1 MPYNGRRYYF
11 SNSFPA
17 PVGAGNVLIFD
28 EVSGMNEGK
37 GSKRWWYTAF
47 IAYVVL
53 MYWLLF
59 GRRTAYPLTGAYN
72 EALLG
77 SLNLRPFRT
86 IRLFFDVIVSGGAR
100 VYDSSLVLAAYINI
114 FGNVVMF
121 APFGFFLPRLF
132 PRLRRF
138 WRTLLCA
145 AVLVAAVEVVQLLTR
160 LGSCDI
166 DDLLLNL
173 CGVTLGYLVFWLFAK
188 RRA

>member
-1 MPYNGRRYYF
+1 
-11 SNSFPA
+11 
-17 PVGAGNVLIFD
+17 
-28 EVSGMNEGK
+28 MNKGK
-37 GSKRWWYTAF
+37 GKKRWCAAF
-47 IAYVVL
+47 IAYAVL
-53 MYWLLF
+53 MLWLLF

-86 IRLFFDVIVSGGAR
+86 IRLFFDVIASVGWWASDSG
-100 VYDSSLVLAAYINI
+100 LVLAAYINI

-121 APFGFFLPRLF
+121 APLGLFLPRLF

-160 LGSCDI
+160 LGICDI

-173 CGVTLGYLVFWLFAK
+173 CGVTLGYLAFRLFAK
-188 RRA
+188 GRT

>member
-1 MPYNGRRYYF
+1 
-11 SNSFPA
+11 
-17 PVGAGNVLIFD
+17 
-28 EVSGMNEGK
+28 MNDGK
-37 GSKRWWYTAF
+37 VKKRCWYAAF
-47 IAYVVL
+47 IAYAVL
-53 MYWLLF
+53 MLWLLF
-59 GRRTAYPLTGAYN
+59 GRHTAYPLTGAYN

-86 IRLFFDVIVSGGAR
+86 IRLFFDVIISGGWWAL
-100 VYDSSLVLAAYINI
+100 DSGLVLAAYINI

-145 AVLVAAVEVVQLLTR
+145 AVLVAGVEVVQLLTR
-160 LGSCDI
+160 LGICDI

-173 CGVTLGYLVFWLFAK
+173 CGVGVGYLVFRLFTK
-188 RRA
+188 RQP

>member
-1 MPYNGRRYYF
+1 MNGRK
-11 SNSFPA
+11 
-17 PVGAGNVLIFD
+17 GNR
-28 EVSGMNEGK
+28 
-37 GSKRWWYTAF
+37 RWYAVF

-53 MYWLLF
+53 MLWLLF

-77 SLNLRPFRT
+77 SMNLRPFRT
-86 IRLFFDVIVSGGAR
+86 IRLFVDVIASGGTR

-145 AVLVAAVEVVQLLTR
+145 ALLVAAVEVVQLLTR

-173 CGVTLGYLVFWLFAK
+173 SGVTLGYLAFRLFAG
-188 RRA
+188 RQV

>member
-1 MPYNGRRYYF
+1 
-11 SNSFPA
+11 
-17 PVGAGNVLIFD
+17 
-28 EVSGMNEGK
+28 MNEGK
-37 GSKRWWYTAF
+37 GKKYWCAAF
-47 IAYVVL
+47 IAYAVL
-53 MYWLLF
+53 MLWLLF

-86 IRLFFDVIVSGGAR
+86 IRLFWGVIASGGGRA
-100 VYDSSLVLAAYINI
+100 YDSGLVLAAYINI

-121 APFGFFLPRLF
+121 VPLGFFLPRLF

-145 AVLVAAVEVVQLLTR
+145 AVLVAAVEAVQLFTR

-173 CGVTLGYLVFWLFAK
+173 CGVTLGYLAFWLFAK

>member
-1 MPYNGRRYYF
+1 MEGGFIPTRFPLPWRRET
-11 SNSFPA
+11 
-17 PVGAGNVLIFD
+17 IFYRR
-28 EVSGMNEGK
+28 GIRMNKRK
-37 GSKRWWYTAF
+37 GSTRCWYAAF
-47 IAYVVL
+47 IVYAAL
-53 MYWLLF
+53 MCWLLF

-86 IRLFFDVIVSGGAR
+86 IRLFSDVIVSGGTR
-100 VYDSSLVLAAYINI
+100 VYDPGLVLAAYINI

-121 APFGFFLPRLF
+121 APLGFFLPRLF

-145 AVLVAAVEVVQLLTR
+145 AVLVAAVEAVQLFTR
-160 LGSCDI
+160 LGICDI

-173 CGVTLGYLVFWLFAK
+173 CGVTIGFLVFRLLEK